1 MKPALVLILLL
12 VGAANCVAQDT
23 ASRTL
28 VVAPNRMDHPVQPSA
43 SFWRT
48 VYYNV
53 DWQPL
58 KNKKEAVYYR
68 TPVIKNGPRYEVEFF
83 RADNT
88 RLKTC
93 SYLPKVVNY
102 QLSLDEGVAV
112 KDGPFIF
119 YDAQGNRESEGS
131 YTDDKKTGEW
141 KLYKNGVLVATEQY
155 IDGVKQ

>member
-1 MKPALVLILLL
+1 MKPILFFMLL
-12 VGAANCVAQDT
+12 CVAIPAAAQDT

-28 VVAPNRMDHPVQPSA
+28 IVAPNSMDHPVQPSA
-43 SFWRT
+43 SFWRI
-48 VYYNV
+48 VYYNA

-58 KNKKEAVYYR
+58 KNKKDAVYYR
-68 TPVIKNGPRYEVEFF
+68 TPGIKNGPRYELECF

-93 SYLPKVVNY
+93 SYLPKVINY

-119 YDAQGNRESEGS
+119 YDEQGNIESEGY

-155 IDGVKQ
+155 ENGVRQ